1 MSGMDRWA
9 GKVTLVTGA
18 SSGIGTAVAR
28 RLRKAG
34 MRVAV
39 AARRESRLQAL
50 AEELGEEDTLVVPVD
65 LTREDDIARMF
76 DRIRARFGGVDVLV
90 NNAGVGYSLPLLS
103 DSTEKWREMLELN
116 VLALCICTRHAVAD
130 MRARGA
136 EGHVFHLSS
145 LGAHRVT
152 PGSGVYG
159 ASKVAVRWLTES
171 LRIELHELGAPI
183 RVTAVSPGFVESEFH
198 EKYYQSREKALELY
212 ATQKSLSAD
221 DITDAIEYALGA
233 PAHVQVH
240 DIIIRSRTQRS

>member
-1 MSGMDRWA
+1 MERWA
-9 GKVTLVTGA
+9 GKVALVTGA

-28 RLRKAG
+28 RLRRAG
-34 MRVAV
+34 MKVV
-39 AARRESRLQAL
+39 VTARREERLRAL
-50 AEELGEEDTLVVPVD
+50 AAELGEDATLALSVD
-65 LTREDDIARMF
+65 LTREEDITSMF
-76 DRIRARFGGVDVLV
+76 EAIVARFGGVDVLV
-90 NNAGVGYSLPLLS
+90 NNAGVGYSLPLLAGS
-103 DSTEKWREMLELN
+103 ADKWREMLELN

-130 MRARGA
+130 MRARGG

-183 RVTAVSPGFVESEFH
+183 RVSSVSPGFVESEFH

-212 ATQKSLSAD
+212 ASQKSLSAD

-240 DIIIRSRTQRS
+240 DIIIRSRTQKS